1 MADFPIVMTTQGP
14 VPLSPQFLR
23 DTLTAAVAAINPG
36 YTNNLPGDLIEDIA
50 STDVGALIAMDQ
62 ALVDLI
68 NSVTPFGANEFI
80 LNQLGQIY
88 GVTPNLPSLTSV
100 NLVFNGPAGLVLP
113 VGFTVSDGTH
123 QYFLQDGGV
132 IPLDGITLPLF
143 AVATVSG
150 SWVVPANTV
159 NKLVTPAPPLVSLT
173 VNNPLAGI
181 AGQGVESVESYRARV
196 LQAGRASAT
205 GMASFVKTLLS
216 KVPGVV
222 PRLVSVIQ
230 SPAGGVG
237 WEIIVGGGD
246 PVAVAYAIYQA
257 DFWIPG
263 LVPSVIQIAF
273 ITATNPAQVT
283 TTLNH
288 GKSTGDTVFLSGITA
303 AGGFTAL
310 NGTSQVVTVIDEK
323 HFTIAFNASG
333 FTPAFTGSGE
343 VDPNP
348 RNQTVAILDY
358 PDTYEIPYV
367 IPPQQSLAITMLW
380 NTDSPNFVSG
390 PAVNALAVP
399 ALVDYV
405 NGIFVGAPFNIFD
418 AEFVFQQ
425 AIAAVLPT
433 EFVSRMVWTITINGI
448 ATPPNTGTG
457 LVFGDPESYFLTDST
472 QINVSQG

>member
-1 MADFPIVMTTQGP
+1 
-14 VPLSPQFLR
+14 
-23 DTLTAAVAAINPG
+23 
-36 YTNNLPGDLIEDIA
+36 
-50 STDVGALIAMDQ
+50 
-62 ALVDLI
+62 
-68 NSVTPFGANEFI
+68 
-80 LNQLGQIY
+80 
-88 GVTPNLPSLTSV
+88 
-100 NLVFNGPAGLVLP
+100 
-113 VGFTVSDGTH
+113 
-123 QYFLQDGGV
+123 
-132 IPLDGITLPLF
+132 
-143 AVATVSG
+143 
-150 SWVVPANTV
+150 
-159 NKLVTPAPPLVSLT
+159 
-173 VNNPLAGI
+173 
-181 AGQGVESVESYRARV
+181 
-196 LQAGRASAT
+196 
-205 GMASFVKTLLS
+205 
-216 KVPGVV
+216 
-222 PRLVSVIQ
+222 
-230 SPAGGVG
+230 
-237 WEIIVGGGD
+237 
-246 PVAVAYAIYQA
+246 
-257 DFWIPG
+257 
-263 LVPSVIQIAF
+263 VPSVIQIAF